1 MQRFIPLVLILSLLL
16 PGLGGCYNRVEM
28 DDTVGVTGFG
38 VDIEGDQ
45 KVLTVQ
51 VASPSGKPE
60 GGGSAKVE
68 TMVLKESA
76 SGFALAARQAM
87 LRFPR
92 TPAWSLATTMLIGEP
107 LAQSNME
114 LMIDFI
120 SRNRF
125 IRPNML
131 LFLSVGNSPE
141 EILQAKTPPEN
152 YSAQALVKMIQ
163 NQESQS
169 GIYLPVTIRDFRT
182 KCVTPGVEPVLPQV
196 RLLEMDGEKVLQLH
210 GTAVF
215 RGKQMVGALDDKESR
230 GLRLL
235 DPGEKRGGLITVN
248 LFGDRESGPL
258 EGMVTMEIIRS
269 RSICTPRLDNDGK
282 IYISIVIEADGN
294 LYEQTSGDN
303 LQTTS
308 NLTRLEELT
317 SQAIERD
324 ALACVHKAQTLHSDI
339 FGWGTMISRQYPEL
353 WQKLEGDWPSHFASV
368 QVEARA
374 KYSVRRTYLLEEAVP
389 IQN

>member
-1 MQRFIPLVLILSLLL
+1 MQQIIPLVLILSLLL
-16 PGLGGCYNRVEM
+16 PCLGGCYNRVEM

-45 KVLTVQ
+45 KVLSVQ

-76 SGFALAARQAM
+76 SGYALAARQAT

-92 TPAWSLATTMLIGEP
+92 APAWSLATTMLIGET
-107 LAQSNME
+107 LAQSNVE

-131 LFLSVGNSPE
+131 LFLTAGSSPE
-141 EILQAKTPPEN
+141 EILQVKTPPEN

-182 KCVTPGVEPVLPQV
+182 KYVTPGVEPVLPQV
-196 RLLEMDGEKVLQLH
+196 RLLEIDGEKVLQLQ

-215 RGKQMVGALDDKESR
+215 RGTQLVGALDERESR

-235 DPGEKRGGLITVN
+235 DRGEKRGGLVTVN
-248 LFGDRESGPL
+248 LFGDRETGPL

-269 RSICTPRLDNDGK
+269 RSICTPRLDSDGK
-282 IYISIVIEADGN
+282 LYISIVIEADGN
-294 LYEQTSGDN
+294 LYEQASRDN

-308 NLTRLEELT
+308 NLSRLEELT
-317 SQAIERD
+317 SQAIKQD
-324 ALACVHKAQTLHSDI
+324 ALACVHKAQSLQSDI
-339 FGWGTMISRQYPEL
+339 FGWGTMISRQQPEL
-353 WQKLEGDWPSHFASV
+353 WQQLENNWPSHFASV
-368 QVEARA
+368 QVEAQA
-374 KYSVRRTYLLEEAVP
+374 KYSVRRTYLLEEPVQ
-389 IQN
+389 IRN